1 MKDDDA
7 QGEGGPGQANPSG
20 MASGQPIA
28 RGRPDIVPVYRA
40 LPQLPDWLKRVR
52 GYCQDPSQD
61 HVRAADWLL
70 DNDYQVARAIR
81 QVKEDLPPDYYR
93 QLLALDAQRGARF
106 PRSYVLTQALYEAL
120 SPPLSLDGLVRCV
133 NEFQTQTALT
143 NAELW
148 AIPSMLR
155 LTCLEGLITAFGQLN
170 RDLEI
175 RAIPNARADTAP
187 IAESTDRVAQ
197 ALSNL
202 VALQTIKWEDFVDQ
216 VSLAEAVLRSDPV
229 GIYPEMTFETRN
241 RYRTVLEH
249 FATRTEVSEIEI
261 AQTAIRLARQA
272 TDDAI
277 ASHVG
282 YWLVDAGVSDLE
294 AAIGYRSTLE
304 ERLRRALSQR
314 SGFLY
319 GAGLIAGVVLAL
331 LVPLWH
337 MGRYDP
343 NHWQWLAGL
352 AIALLPSTI
361 LSVTVVHWAIT
372 RLTKPVPLPER
383 DFSDGVPEDLA
394 TAVVVPIILRNA
406 DEVPGILE
414 KIEIRQM
421 ANADPNLLYVILSD
435 LADAAT
441 QTAPGDAEIEAGLRD
456 GVARLNMNHGQ
467 QPHAPFVLLHRRRR
481 FNDVEECWMG
491 WERKRGKLEEFNA
504 LVLTGDS
511 DAFPVTTG
519 DVERLVGTRYA
530 IVLDADTELP
540 PATASR
546 LIGIMA
552 HPLNRP
558 RIDAET
564 GQVTAGYSILQPRV
578 EILPKPGQRT
588 HFSYLYGGDTAID
601 IYSRAVSDVYQDL
614 FGTGIFVGKGIY
626 DIATMHKIMADRVPD
641 NSILSH
647 DLFEGVHGRVGLASN
662 VVAYEDLPTTYP
674 EYATRM
680 HRWIR
685 GDWQLLPW
693 LGRRVPL
700 RDGSRAK
707 TQLGVL
713 DRWKIADNLRR
724 SLLPPAMLAFFIG
737 GWAILPGS
745 ALIWTLLAVAA
756 LGAYLIGEVFSIAT
770 GGVQRNFLC
779 KAADRF
785 SVQGGRWFLS
795 ITFLVSDTLVAIGA
809 ISRTLYRV
817 LVSQQHLLE
826 WTSAAH
832 AAVALAG
839 QSERSTTWRRMWPSS
854 AVAIVLG
861 VDLALYNLAALLPA
875 LPILALWLLAPEI
888 AVWTARRRTFRGEVP
903 TEADRQYLTQI
914 ARRTWYF
921 FEAFVGPDD
930 NWLPPDNFQEAPD
943 LVVAHRTSPT
953 NIGLFLVSALS
964 ALELG
969 FISKAELAA
978 RANSTVHTLDRM
990 KKHRGHILNWF
1001 DTRSLQPL
1009 EPEYVS
1015 TVDSGNL
1022 AMSLIALKQ
1031 GCLASC
1037 DRPIIDLRSFD
1048 GLMTTIE
1055 LLTSTARQLPNCDR
1069 VALDAV
1075 EQDIRKAI
1083 EDLQTNP
1090 SKLIA
1095 EQAKLCSD
1103 LWPRLETL
1111 VQAVIEEAGEVSHE
1125 ALQDVSVW
1133 VERTNHHLQAM
1144 QRDQD
1149 RYAPWLAHFGD
1160 VPDPMLSFA
1169 EETLD
1174 VLLVST
1180 LGTYDDLRAA
1190 ISDRLSEVNLDAAS
1204 QEWLTA
1210 LDDTIARGAAAQ
1222 QQLHDD
1228 LVSVADHAHR
1238 LAYAMDFGF
1247 LYNTKSRLF
1256 WIGYNLSNGQMDHN
1270 HYDLLATEARLASLF
1285 AIAKGDAPPQHWFSF
1300 SRPVTQL
1307 DGKPSILSWNGSM
1320 FEYLMPPLLLP
1331 SHRDTLLGESELTAV
1346 EFQQS
1351 YAAERGIPWGI
1362 SESAFGATDAE
1373 GNYQYRA
1380 FGVPGLGI
1388 RRGLSDD
1395 LVVAPYATALA
1406 LCARPRAATDNLRD
1420 LQSLGALT
1428 CYGFIE
1434 ALDFTPSR
1442 TSESQPALPV
1452 YTFMAHHQGMTM
1464 AAICNVL
1471 TNDILVDYVRHEKPV
1486 SAVSLVLQERVP
1498 WDAPLESGRA
1508 DETWEDEPE
1517 TARPPALSP
1526 WVPSQDAAV
1535 PQMHFLGNGRMST
1548 RISSAGSGGLRW
1560 RQYALTR
1567 WRPDP
1572 TSDGSGTWTYVKD
1585 AESGQLWSVGRMPA
1599 GATCDE
1605 TKTVFHQHMVEMLQ
1619 RKEGIAIRADVMVA
1633 PYDDV
1638 EIRRITV
1645 INETNRHRT
1654 IDLTTYAEVVLAPPQ
1669 DDERHPAFSKLFV
1682 HSEELPNEQALL
1694 FQRRPRRPEDTPPLL
1709 LHQLVSDDPD
1719 VALAGYDT
1727 DRLTFLGRHG
1737 STEAPAGLNANLSM
1751 QTGWTLDPVMALQAR
1766 VSLAPM
1772 ETKQCA
1778 FLTVAGSSRAKAL
1791 GIAQRYPFSVIERAF
1806 RDAELEA
1813 ARGVHAVDL
1822 EPSHLPELQVLSSF
1836 LAQPGHTLRK
1846 TSDTTGTPWQG
1857 QPDLWRFGIS
1867 GDLPILLL
1875 KLDRPD
1881 DAGPLDTIIRAQSLW
1896 QRGGLEADIVIIRD
1910 AASGYEDPLRESI
1923 LSILRD
1929 NQAEGSL
1936 GRKGGIHLLASDQMD
1951 QSVRQGLQ
1959 AAAHVVI
1966 SDAQKTLEDIVDSAL
1981 EDRVLP
1987 PRFDPSTPAD
1997 YQQPPRLPRPQNSSF
2012 DNGLGG
2018 FDETGRAYVIHLGP
2032 DEHTP
2037 APWCNVLA
2045 NDGFGTLVSE
2055 AGLGFTWA
2063 VNSGEHRLTPWSN
2076 DPVSNPPSEVI
2087 YLRDEA
2093 TAEVWTP
2100 TPTPRAQGADC
2111 QIRHGSGQTTWCQ
2124 NSHDL
2129 EQELTVFVPVDA
2141 PVKLARL
2148 TLRNTSDVPRRITAT
2163 YYAEWLLGAMSST
2176 SKPHIACSYDPAL
2189 KAILARNRWNPEFGE
2204 RVAFLTAS
2212 ADPHSVSGDRHA
2224 FLGQFGD
2231 VSLPDAMCRWDLGG
2245 RFTPG
2250 GDACGAY
2257 QVHLTIAPGAAED
2270 VVFALG
2276 EGADQAEATAL
2287 IRQWRDAA
2295 HVNAACSELGE
2306 AWEARLGALQIKT
2319 PDAAMNLM
2327 VNQWLPYQNLSCRIM
2342 ARAGFYQ
2349 AGGAYGFRDQLQDM
2363 LGVLH
2368 FNPDR
2373 VRRHILRA
2381 AAHQF
2386 EEGDVLHWWHPPEG
2400 RGVRT
2405 RFSDDLLWLPYVT
2418 ARYVESTGDAS
2429 VLSERVAFLSAPELH
2444 HDESDRYARF
2454 DTGMEGTILDHCARA
2469 IDRSMRT
2476 GMHGLPLMGSGD
2488 WNDGMDRIGEGGKG
2502 ESVWLAWF
2510 LIATIRAFAPLAQAS
2525 GEASHT
2531 DRWLGHV
2538 ERLRTAIAD
2547 QAWDGAWYKRAF
2559 DDDGVPWGSK
2569 TNDECSIDLIAQAWS
2584 VLCGDAPDDKALQAL
2599 QSACDMLVDPD
2610 QRLIRLL
2617 TPPFDKTERDP
2628 GYIQAYPPGIRENGG
2643 QYTHAATWLG
2653 VAMAAIKDGDRA
2665 WQVFDLINPI
2675 RRSDTAASAA
2685 HYRREPYVLT
2695 GDVSGAV
2702 DLTGV
2707 GGWSWY
2713 TGAAGWA
2720 WQLAVHGILGVRI
2733 KHGKVTVDPCL
2744 PTDWGGAEVSL
2755 NGKAGRL
2762 NIVIKD
2768 PDNVG
2773 NCVASCTVDG
2783 DPHDQSA
2790 IAFPGAGKTRDVVV
2804 VLGNGSSD
2812 KMAG

>member
-1 MKDDDA
+1 MKDDEA
-7 QGEGGPGQANPSG
+7 QPNGTLRGLPHGQRF
-20 MASGQPIA
+20 GQVW
-28 RGRPDIVPVYRA
+28 PDMLPVYRA
-40 LPQLPDWLKRVR
+40 LPKLSDWLKRAR
-52 GYCQDPSQD
+52 AYCQDPPQD

-81 QVKEDLPPDYYR
+81 QVEEDLPRDYYR
-93 QLLALDAQRGARF
+93 QQPALDAQPGARF
-106 PRSYVLTQALYEAL
+106 PRAYGLAQSLYEAL
-120 SPPLSLDGLVRCV
+120 NPPLSLEGVVGRIT
-133 NEFQTQTALT
+133 EFQSAAPLT

-155 LTCLEGLITAFGQLN
+155 LACLEALVKAFGKLN
-170 RDLEI
+170 SDLEI
-175 RAIPNARADTAP
+175 RAIAAGHTDTAP
-187 IAESTDRVAQ
+187 ATETTDRVAQ

-216 VSLAEAVLRSDPV
+216 VSLAEAVLRSDPAK
-229 GIYPEMTFETRN
+229 IYDGMTFEARN
-241 RYRTVLEH
+241 RYRTVLEGM
-249 FATRTEVSEIEI
+249 AARAELSEIEI
-261 AQTAIRLARQA
+261 AQTAIQLAQQA
-272 TDDAI
+272 KADPI

-282 YWLVDAGVSDLE
+282 YWLVDAGIDELE
-294 AAIGYRSTLE
+294 TAIKYRPTVK
-304 ERLRRALSQR
+304 ERLQRAFNQR
-314 SGFLY
+314 AGFFY
-319 GAGLIAGVVLAL
+319 GTGLIAGVVLAL
-331 LVPLWH
+331 VLPLWY
-337 MGRYDP
+337 MGRFDP
-343 NHWQWLAGL
+343 NIWQWLAGL
-352 AIALLPSTI
+352 AIALLPATI

-383 DFSDGVPEDLA
+383 DFSDGVPDHLT
-394 TAVVVPIILRNA
+394 TAVVVPVILRDAN
-406 DEVPGILE
+406 EVSGILE
-414 KIEIRQM
+414 KIEIRQI
-421 ANADPNLLYVILSD
+421 ANADPSLLYVILSD
-435 LADAAT
+435 LADAKTEA
-441 QTAPGDAEIEAGLRD
+441 APGDPEIEAALRD
-456 GVARLNMNHGQ
+456 GVARLNTHHGQ
-467 QPHAPFVLLHRRRR
+467 QSDGPFVLLHRRRR
-481 FNDVEECWMG
+481 FNDVEDCWMG
-491 WERKRGKLEEFNA
+491 WERKRGKLEEFNT
-504 LVLTGDS
+504 LVLTGES
-511 DAFPVTTG
+511 DAFPVTAG
-519 DVERLVGTRYA
+519 DVARLVGTKYA

-558 RIDAET
+558 RIDVET

-588 HFSYLYGGDTAID
+588 HFSHLYGGDTAID

-626 DIATMHKIMADRVPD
+626 DIATMQKIMADRVPD

-647 DLFEGVHGRVGLASN
+647 DLFEGAYGRVGLASN
-662 VVAYEDLPTTYP
+662 VVVYEDLPTSYP

-685 GDWQLLPW
+685 GDWQLLRW
-693 LGRRVPL
+693 LGRRVPM
-700 RDGSRAK
+700 RDGSRAR
-707 TQLGVL
+707 TPLGML

-737 GWAILPGS
+737 GWAIFPGS
-745 ALIWTLLAVAA
+745 TLIWTLLAVAA
-756 LGAYLIGEVFSIAT
+756 LGTYLIGEVFNIAT
-770 GGVQRNFLC
+770 GGVRRNFLR
-779 KAADRF
+779 KMTDRI

-795 ITFLVSDTLVAIGA
+795 ITFLVSDTLICIDA
-809 ISRTLYRV
+809 ISRTLYR
-817 LVSQQHLLE
+817 LFVSKKHLLE

-832 AAVALAG
+832 AAKALAG
-839 QSERSTTWRRMWPSS
+839 KSLRSATWRRMWPSS

-861 VDLALYNLAALLPA
+861 IDLALYDVTALLPA
-875 LPILALWLLAPEI
+875 LPILALWLVAPEI
-888 AVWTARRRTFRGEVP
+888 AVLTARRRTFRGEVP
-903 TEADRQYLTQI
+903 TKADRQYLTQI

-953 NIGLFLVSALS
+953 NIGLYLVSALS

-969 FISKAELAA
+969 FISRAELAA
-978 RANSTVHTLDRM
+978 RANNTLHTLDRM

-1001 DTRSLQPL
+1001 DTRSLQTL

-1031 GCLASC
+1031 GCLEAC
-1037 DRPIIDLRSFD
+1037 DTPPVDLRSFG

-1055 LLTSTARQLPNCDR
+1055 LLTTTVRELPSCDR
-1069 VALDAV
+1069 GALDAI
-1075 EQDIRKAI
+1075 EGEIQQAI
-1083 EDLQTNP
+1083 EDLQNNP
-1090 SKLIA
+1090 
-1095 EQAKLCSD
+1095 AKLVAAQDNLSTD

-1111 VQAVIEEAGEVSHE
+1111 VQAAIEEAREVSHE

-1144 QRDQD
+1144 QRDQA
-1149 RYAPWLAHFGD
+1149 RYAPWLALFGD
-1160 VPDPMLSFA
+1160 VPAPMLSFA
-1169 EETLD
+1169 EKTLD
-1174 VLLVST
+1174 GLLMAIPGRHEN
-1180 LGTYDDLRAA
+1180 LHGA
-1190 ISDRLSEVNLDAAS
+1190 ISDQLSETDLDAGS
-1204 QEWLTA
+1204 RDWLTA
-1210 LDDTIARGAAAQ
+1210 LDDAIARGATAQ
-1222 QQLHDD
+1222 KQLHDD
-1228 LVSVADHAHR
+1228 LVSVAEHAHR
-1238 LAYAMDFGF
+1238 LAYAMDFAF
-1247 LYNTKSRLF
+1247 LYNPKSRLF

-1285 AIAKGDAPPQHWFSF
+1285 AIAKGDAPPEHWFSF
-1300 SRPVTQL
+1300 GRPITQL
-1307 DGKPSILSWNGSM
+1307 NGKPSILSWNGSM

-1362 SESAFGATDAE
+1362 SESAFGVTDAE

-1388 RRGLSDD
+1388 RRGLSED

-1420 LQSLGALT
+1420 LQSRGALT

-1452 YTFMAHHQGMTM
+1452 HTFMAHHQGMTM

-1471 TNDILVDYVRHEKPV
+1471 TNDVLVNYVRHEKPV
-1486 SAVSLVLQERVP
+1486 SAISLVLQERVP

-1526 WVPSQDAAV
+1526 WIPSQDIAV
-1535 PQMHFLGNGRMST
+1535 PQMHFLGNGRMTT
-1548 RISSAGSGGLRW
+1548 RISSAGSGGLLW

-1572 TSDGSGTWTYVKD
+1572 TCDGLGTWAYVKD
-1585 AESGQLWSVGRMPA
+1585 VDSGRLWSVGRLPA
-1599 GATCDE
+1599 GASCDE

-1694 FQRRPRRPEDTPPLL
+1694 FQRRPRRPEDAPPLL
-1709 LHQLVSDDPD
+1709 LHKLVSDDPSI
-1719 VALAGYDT
+1719 VLAGYDT

-1737 STEAPAGLNANLSM
+1737 NAEAPAGLNADLSG

-1791 GIAQRYPFSVIERAF
+1791 GIARRYPFAVIERAF
-1806 RDAELEA
+1806 RDAGLEA
-1813 ARGVHAVDL
+1813 TRAVQAVDL
-1822 EPSHLPELQVLSSF
+1822 DPEHLPELQVLSSF
-1836 LAQPGHTLRK
+1836 LAQPGHTLR
-1846 TSDTTGTPWQG
+1846 SAAATTGTAWQG

-1867 GDLPILLL
+1867 GDLPILLI
-1875 KLDRPD
+1875 KLARPEEP
-1881 DAGPLDTIIRAQSLW
+1881 GLLDTVIRAQNLW
-1896 QRGGLEADIVIIRD
+1896 QRGGLQTDIVIIRD
-1910 AASGYEDPLRESI
+1910 VASGYEDPLREHI
-1923 LSILRD
+1923 LSVLRD
-1929 NQAEGSL
+1929 NYAEGSL
-1936 GRKGGIHLLASDQMD
+1936 GRNGGIHLLASDQMD

-1966 SDAQKTLEDIVDSAL
+1966 DDTQKTLAEVVDSAL
-1981 EDRVLP
+1981 ADRVLP
-1987 PRFDPSTPAD
+1987 PRFEPSTPAD
-1997 YQQPPRLPRPQNSSF
+1997 YRQPPRLPRSENLAF
-2012 DNGLGG
+2012 DNGFGG
-2018 FDETGRAYVIHLGP
+2018 FDEDERAYVIQLGP

-2045 NDGFGTLVSE
+2045 NDAFGTLVSE

-2076 DPVSNPPSEVI
+2076 DPVSNPPGEVI

-2111 QIRHGSGQTTWCQ
+2111 EIRHRPGQTAWRQ
-2124 NSHDL
+2124 QSHDL

-2148 TLRNTSDVPRRITAT
+2148 SLRNMSNQPRRITAT

-2189 KAILARNRWNPEFGE
+2189 KAILARNRWNPEFAE
-2204 RVAFLTAS
+2204 RVAFLTAT

-2257 QVHLTIAPGAAED
+2257 QVHLTIAPGATED

-2276 EGADQAEATAL
+2276 EGADQAKATAL
-2287 IRQWRDAA
+2287 INAWRDPARVDVA
-2295 HVNAACSELGE
+2295 FKDLGE
-2306 AWEARLGALQIKT
+2306 VWDARLGACQIKT
-2319 PDAAMNLM
+2319 PDPAMNLM
-2327 VNQWLPYQNLSCRIM
+2327 VNQWLPHQNLSCRIM
-2342 ARAGFYQ
+2342 ARAAFYQ

-2368 FNPDR
+2368 FDPDR

-2405 RFSDDLLWLPYVT
+2405 RFSDDLLWLPFVT
-2418 ARYVESTGDAS
+2418 ARYVESTGDTS
-2429 VLSERVAFLSAPELH
+2429 VLSERADFLSAPELH
-2444 HDESDRYARF
+2444 RDEGDRYARF
-2454 DTGMEGTILDHCARA
+2454 DTGGEGTILDHCARA

-2476 GMHGLPLMGSGD
+2476 GAHGLPLMGSGD

-2525 GEASHT
+2525 GEAAQA
-2531 DRWLGHV
+2531 DRWLSHV
-2538 ERLRTAIAD
+2538 KKLRAAIAD
-2547 QAWDGAWYKRAF
+2547 QAWDGAWYMRAF
-2559 DDDGVPWGSK
+2559 DDDVVPWGSSA
-2569 TNDECSIDLIAQAWS
+2569 NDECRIDLIAQAWS
-2584 VLCGDAPDDKALQAL
+2584 VLCGEEPDERAMQAL
-2599 QSACDMLVDPD
+2599 KSACDMLVDPD

-2653 VAMAAIKDGDRA
+2653 AAMAAIKDGVRA

-2675 RRSDTAASAA
+2675 RRSNTAASAA

-2695 GDVSGAV
+2695 GDVSGAG

-2733 KHGKVTVDPCL
+2733 IGGEVTVDPCL
-2744 PTDWGGAEVSL
+2744 PTDWGGAEVTL
-2755 NGKAGRL
+2755 NGEAGRLHIVINDPDHVGNGKAR
-2762 NIVIKD
+2762 
-2768 PDNVG
+2768 
-2773 NCVASCTVDG
+2773 CMVDG
-2783 DPHDQSA
+2783 QPWDQAA
-2790 IAFPGAGKTRDVVV
+2790 IPFPGAGKTRDVVV

-2812 KMAG
+2812 KAAG